1 MDSLVLWIIGFT
13 ALGGVLSVIVAAAY
27 LLLPE
32 STRTRMLSPMVSFAI
47 GALLGASFLAI
58 LPHAF
63 EIPGVDAHHVTLTV
77 LCGILIFFLLEKM
90 VIWRHC
96 HTHDC
101 DVHGGTNVGRSQHP
115 ASRDTSTSLYSAG
128 TTGMPV
134 ADEYHALDV
143 DRARN
148 AAAGN
153 LILIGDGIH
162 NMVDGVLIAAAFLTD
177 IHLGVI
183 TSIAVIAHEIPQE
196 LGDFAILLHSGY
208 SRSRALLYN
217 ALTGLTTII
226 GGVVAYFSLSLA
238 NQLVPY
244 VLAIAASS
252 FIYIAVAD
260 LIPGLHKR
268 PEFSATVQQFVL
280 IVLGVAVIYAA
291 HSTLH

>member
-1 MDSLVLWIIGFT
+1 MNPLILWIIVFT
-13 ALGGVLSVIVAAAY
+13 VLGGVLSVLAAAAF

-32 STRTRMLSPMVSFAI
+32 RLRARLLSPMVSFAI
-47 GALLGASFLAI
+47 GTLLGAAFLAI

-63 EIPGVDAHHVTLTV
+63 ETPGIDAHTITLTV
-77 LCGILIFFLLEKM
+77 LCGILVFFLLEKM

-96 HTHDC
+96 HIDDC
-101 DVHGGTNVGRSQHP
+101 DVHGSTAVPGEGGTKSKGLP
-115 ASRDTSTSLYSAG
+115 LPD
-128 TTGMPV
+128 M
-134 ADEYHALDV
+134 DEVRRKAT
-143 DRARN
+143 
-148 AAAGN
+148 GN

-177 IHLGVI
+177 IRLGVV

-208 SRSRALLYN
+208 SRSRALIYN
-217 ALTGLTTII
+217 ILSSLTTVM

-244 VLAIAASS
+244 VLAVAASS
-252 FIYIAVAD
+252 FIYISVAD

-268 PEFSATVQQFVL
+268 PEFSATLQQIML
-280 IVLGVAVIYAA
+280 IACGIAVISIMQAM
-291 HSTLH
+291 LH